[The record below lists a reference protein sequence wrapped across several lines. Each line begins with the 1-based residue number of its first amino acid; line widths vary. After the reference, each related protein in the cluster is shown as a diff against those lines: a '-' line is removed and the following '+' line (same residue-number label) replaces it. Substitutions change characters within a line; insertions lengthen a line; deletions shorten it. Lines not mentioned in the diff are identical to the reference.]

1 MTHALHFL
9 PQVDLILLLGQGSPA
24 FLGTFQELRELEA
37 KSDSTEAS
45 MVQLI
50 QDGSQ
55 EKVAHLHHNG
65 VTERDGVIM
74 TVEEREYGKAGRDV
88 WIEWGKNAGGWSFFI
103 SQTVFLCLDRGVY
116 VASDWWIALW
126 SQGWEDGVAVFGME
140 FPPQTDG
147 NEAQVQYVCVYL
159 AIITLSVLATLIRSL
174 WSSVV
179 DCGVCLNN
187 DALISSSHSVCWSAM
202 RNIHVSSHG
211 RAGPPRTHV
220 FLSNDTNGQNCESVH
235 IRRRRNGC

>member
-1 MTHALHFL
+1 MPQTCVRISLVWDLLAICRKSESVASRAFWWSEATRRAIARAAYANPSLALLDDCLSALDPKTAWRVFDALFQAKCGLLRQSGTVLVTHALHFL

-88 WIEWGKNAGGWSFFI
+88 TFGSNGAKTPAVGRFSFPKRFFSAWIVVFTSQATGG
-103 SQTVFLCLDRGVY
+103 
-116 VASDWWIALW
+116 
-126 SQGWEDGVAVFGME
+126 
-140 FPPQTDG
+140 
-147 NEAQVQYVCVYL
+147 
-159 AIITLSVLATLIRSL
+159 
-174 WSSVV
+174 
-179 DCGVCLNN
+179 
-187 DALISSSHSVCWSAM
+187 
-202 RNIHVSSHG
+202 
-211 RAGPPRTHV
+211 
-220 FLSNDTNGQNCESVH
+220 
-235 IRRRRNGC
+235 